1 MGRVPDLIP
10 AQGGKGG
17 RAWLT
22 HIRTQNTTD
31 NGQVHADIILAIIL
45 NSGSPCN
52 QVIQWVQ
59 GMLGANQ
66 GWRTSSIF
74 TVFK

>member
-31 NGQVHADIILAIIL
+31 NGQVHADI
-45 NSGSPCN
+45 
-52 QVIQWVQ
+52 
-59 GMLGANQ
+59 MLGANQ
-66 GWRTSSIF
+66 GGEHLQYLRYLNS
-74 TVFK
+74 KG